1 MSDTF
6 KPFWPKDNTQSN
18 EQVGLSDT
26 PKKIDLSKPD
36 AGAAELAGT
45 LQTVVANTL
54 FTRLMLWGTRGAS
67 FFLIWIVRPLVW
79 WPLKAMFFA
88 IIWANTPNEKS
99 RRNQQEIERRWE
111 DQRRED
117 ERRWQG

>member
-1 MSDTF
+1 M
-6 KPFWPKDNTQSN
+6 
-18 EQVGLSDT
+18 SDT

-45 LQTVVANTL
+45 LQTVVANSM
-54 FTRLMLWGTRGAS
+54 FTRLMLWITRGAS

-88 IIWANTPNEKS
+88 IIWGNSPNEKS
-99 RRNQQEIERRWE
+99 RREQQRIKRRRVV
-111 DQRRED
+111 QRRED